1 MKVAIIT
8 LSPYANMGG
17 ILQAYALQHIVKKM
31 GHNCEQLCWW
41 KLPYPIAYRTLRE
54 LVFVMNHLPKAL
66 QQWLYKHLPEA
77 ANRPISKAIISQN
90 TYQFINQYITYS
102 PIPINK
108 LKEND
113 FDVYIAGSDQL
124 WRYFERT
131 FDCRTFLDF
140 TSNWNVKRF
149 SYAASFGK
157 DNIDDYPLK
166 YKEKVKTLLKQFNA
180 ISVRESTGINIC
192 KNELNVDAI
201 QLIDPTLLL
210 SSNEYMNLV
219 SKYRKHLKK
228 NSGLMC
234 YVLDRNEAIDKLAN
248 KIAAQKGIEIFQS
261 NSNIDDK
268 SLPPYQRIQIP
279 VEQWLEY
286 FNNANCIITDSFH
299 ACVFSIIFHKP
310 FLVIG
315 NKQRGMTRFE
325 SLLKMFNLEQCL
337 ITEDKIEEAQ
347 MPNIDYNKVN
357 EILKKEQTKAFAFL
371 KENLN

>member
-17 ILQAYALQHIVKKM
+17 ILQAYALQHIIKEM
-31 GHNCEQLCWW
+31 GHSCEQLCWW
-41 KLPYPIAYRTLRE
+41 RLPYPIAYRTLRGI
-54 LVFVMNHLPKAL
+54 VFFMNHLPKSF
-66 QQWLYKHLPEA
+66 QEWLYKHLPESV
-77 ANRPISKAIISQN
+77 NRPISKAIISQN
-90 TYQFINQYITYS
+90 TYQFINQHIAYS
-102 PIPINK
+102 SKPINK
-108 LKEND
+108 LREND
-113 FDVYIAGSDQL
+113 FEVYIAGSDQL

-157 DNIDDYPLK
+157 DDIDDYPPE
-166 YKEKVKTLLKQFNA
+166 YKMKVITLLKQFNA
-180 ISVRESTGINIC
+180 VSVRENTGINIC
-192 KNELNVDAI
+192 RNELNVNAI

-210 SSNEYMNLV
+210 SSDEYMSFVFKCKKN
-219 SKYRKHLKK
+219 LKK
-228 NSGLMC
+228 NTGLMC
-234 YVLDRNEAIDKLAN
+234 YVLDTNKAIEKLAT
-248 KIAAQKGIEIFQS
+248 KIATQKSIEIFQS
-261 NSNIDDK
+261 NANIDDK

-279 VEQWLEY
+279 VEQWLED
-286 FNNANCIITDSFH
+286 FNNADCIITDSFH

-337 ITEDKIEEAQ
+337 ITEDKIEATQ

-357 EILKKEQTKAFAFL
+357 EILKREQTKAFAFL
-371 KENLN
+371 KENLK